1 MSFLEHRIMV
11 SSGGR
16 TRSAIFFNQ
25 MLYALPKIIYPGQGE
40 NFSFNA
46 TIPSGIVD
54 STAIGAIT
62 AKWFTLTLSSSM
74 GCCTT

>member
-1 MSFLEHRIMV
+1 MV

-16 TRSAIFFNQ
+16 TRNSTLFNQ
-25 MLYALPKIIYPGQGE
+25 LMFALPKVVYPGQSH
-40 NFSFNA
+40 NFSFNS

-62 AKWFTLTLSSSM
+62 SKWFTLTLS
-74 GCCTT
+74 T

>member
-1 MSFLEHRIMV
+1 LMF
-11 SSGGR
+11 
-16 TRSAIFFNQ
+16 
-25 MLYALPKIIYPGQGE
+25 ALPKVVYPGQSE

-62 AKWFTLTLSSSM
+62 SKWFTLTLS
-74 GCCTT
+74 T